1 MQNTIKQRFDLQYTA
16 HIMNTTYRHTKQ
28 VTRMLARCSQG
39 VAKVYPR
46 CSQALGRL
54 MSMLRV
60 CLEYAYT
67 YRTGGQTPCAIARHI
82 IASHT
87 CFSRG
92 NTPYLLEKHCVSPR
106 ETLRSS
112 VYLSCKQTLL
122 TLLLLIS
129 GVVGSWGQDY
139 SGTYYIKSGSA
150 NKQTDG
156 DYYICPTEGW
166 IYYKATNSFAEADNG
181 QPFLTTHH
189 KASEE
194 EAKYK
199 WVLEKHTVDE
209 HDYYSFRYV
218 TDYNNNQKRYLSFSG
233 KIGNAGQDR
242 IRLHLEIKDTPGD
255 NELFEFLPYYTSP
268 YLVIKPKLNDIVDD
282 KEVTKYLVVNGG
294 NKDSYKGESG
304 KDGGPSN
311 TYKNTAGIIG
321 IYNDIKDPNA
331 PFSLEEI
338 IDRPTFA
345 STNKDKI
352 VINHDAGEN
361 ATIYYTTDGT
371 NPTTTNKQ
379 GSGTAPL
386 QIEDMPADAVT
397 LKAIAV
403 IDNLPSCITEIRVV
417 PNATIILGSSSFTYN
432 GSAQEPTI
440 TVKDGETPI
449 ANSEYTVTYSDN
461 TNAGDDATV
470 TINNATGGGYIV
482 YGSKTF
488 TINKKALTIIADS
501 ETKVYDG
508 TALTKNTYTT
518 NTALAEGDAI
528 ESATITGSQTVVG
541 SSDNVPSAA
550 VIKKG
555 DEDRT
560 ANYEITY
567 AKGTLTVTKKAL
579 TITAE
584 AKSKTYG
591 EDDPAL
597 TYTSSGLVGS
607 DAITGTL
614 SRVAGENAGTY
625 AINQNTLTA
634 GDNYAIAY
642 TGANLTINKKA
653 LTIIAD
659 AKSKTYGE
667 DDPALTYTSSGLIGS
682 DAITGA
688 LGREVGEDVGTYAI
702 NQNTLTAGDN
712 YAVAYTG
719 ANLTINKKALTITA
733 DAKEKTYGDADPTL
747 TYTQEG
753 LVSGDAITG
762 TLSRDTGE
770 DVGTYAINNTL
781 TISTNYDLTYVPA
794 NLTISQKEVGLDWTN
809 TEFVYNG
816 SVQAPTATATGT
828 VNDDAIAVT
837 VTGAQTNVGTD
848 YTATASTLTGTKAG
862 NYKLPTAN
870 TKKFTISPKS
880 LGNGE
885 TAAEGITIDMTTEG
899 DNVVL
904 NYVKDGET
912 TLVKDTDYTLDIQ
925 EEASDKIV
933 EIAGIGN
940 YTGSI
945 KGVYVCP
952 VFTDPDGAG
961 AGPSA
966 AVYQARR
973 DFASPTGVDAY
984 IVRSVN
990 PTIGTLTVSK
1000 LEYIP
1005 KDVPVLLLTES
1016 QASGFLAA
1024 EKDESTQAVSVGTV
1038 NSNLLKVAPT
1048 EGVPVKTAEVYMFY
1062 LGEFVLTQAG
1072 TVKAGRF
1079 YVHNPNYTNT
1089 PNAPASAPARR
1100 SLMIVKEE
1108 TTGIADLP
1116 QTENKFADDAWYT
1129 MDGRRLNGKPAKAG
1143 LYIHQGQK
1151 RVIK

>member
-1 MQNTIKQRFDLQYTA
+1 MKQ
-16 HIMNTTYRHTKQ
+16 
-28 VTRMLARCSQG
+28 S
-39 VAKVYPR
+39 
-46 CSQALGRL
+46 
-54 MSMLRV
+54 
-60 CLEYAYT
+60 
-67 YRTGGQTPCAIARHI
+67 IARHI

-87 CFSRG
+87 CFSRR
-92 NTPYLLEKHCVSPR
+92 NTPFLLEKHCVSPR

-129 GVVGSWGQDY
+129 GVVGSWGQTDY

-166 IYYKATNSFAEADNG
+166 IYYKATDSFAEADNG

-218 TDYNNNQKRYLSFSG
+218 TDYNNQKRYLSFNG

-304 KDGGPSN
+304 KDGGPSS

-345 STNKDKI
+345 STQKNKI
-352 VINHDAGEN
+352 VINHDAREN
-361 ATIYYTTDGT
+361 ATIYYTTDGSS
-371 NPTTTNKQ
+371 PTTTHND

-386 QIEDMPADAVT
+386 QIVMPADAVT

-403 IDNLPSCITEIRVV
+403 IANLPSRVTEIRVV
-417 PNATIILGSSSFTYN
+417 PNATITLGSSSFTYN

-449 ANSEYTVTYSDN
+449 ANSEYTVTYSEN
-461 TNAGDDATV
+461 TNAGNNATV

-488 TINKKALTIIADS
+488 TIDKKALTIIADS

-508 TALTKNTYTT
+508 TALTKDTYT

-528 ESATITGSQTVVG
+528 EGVSVTGSQTVVG

-567 AKGTLTVTKKAL
+567 ANGTLTVTKKAL
-579 TITAE
+579 TIKAD

-597 TYTSSGLVGS
+597 TYTSEGLIGS

-653 LTIIAD
+653 LTIKAD

-667 DDPALTYTSSGLIGS
+667 DDPALTYTSEGLIGS

-688 LGREVGEDVGTYAI
+688 LSRDAGENAGTYAI
-702 NQNTLTAGDN
+702 NQNTLTAGNN
-712 YAVAYTG
+712 YAIAYTG

-770 DVGTYAINNTL
+770 DVGTYAINKNTL
-781 TISTNYDLTYVPA
+781 TASTNYTLTYVPA
-794 NLTISQKEVGLDWTN
+794 NLTINKKGLTI
-809 TEFVYNG
+809 
-816 SVQAPTATATGT
+816 TADAKSKTYGEDDPALTYTSSGLIGTDAITGT
-828 VNDDAIAVT
+828 LGRNAGEDVGTYAINQNTLTAGNNYAIAY
-837 VTGAQTNVGTD
+837 TGAN
-848 YTATASTLTGTKAG
+848 L
-862 NYKLPTAN
+862 
-870 TKKFTISPKS
+870 TISPKS

-984 IVRSVN
+984 IVRTVN

-1024 EKDESTQAVSVGTV
+1024 EKDESTPAVSVGTV